1 MSKNIQSNIPQIN
14 VLDAFVE
21 GDALGGAEGGER
33 RWWGVGKTVAG
44 EETGEVEWGV
54 GQVVVDEP
62 TAHLADHIEIVGEL
76 GDDEVGELDPDA
88 GVAHGEDGVEDG
100 LQTATADTTVEVVAE
115 GFKVDVGGIEVG
127 QQVG

>member
-1 MSKNIQSNIPQIN
+1 MSKNIQSNIPQID

-21 GDALGGAEGGER
+21 GDALGGAEGRER
-33 RWWGVGKTVAG
+33 CWRGVGETVAG

-54 GQVVVDEP
+54 SQVVVDEP
-62 TAHLADHIEIVGEL
+62 TAHLADHVEIVGEL
-76 GDDEVGELDPDA
+76 GDDEVGELDPDT

-100 LQTATADTTVEVVAE
+100 LQTAAADTTVEVVAE

>member
-1 MSKNIQSNIPQIN
+1 MSKNIQSHIPQIN

-33 RWWGVGKTVAG
+33 RRWGVGKTVAG

-100 LQTATADTTVEVVAE
+100 LQTAAANFVVDGVSE
-115 GFKVDVGGIEVG
+115 RLQIDIGGIEVG
-127 QQVG
+127 QKVI

>member
-1 MSKNIQSNIPQIN
+1 M
-14 VLDAFVE
+14 LDAFFL
-21 GDALGGAEGGER
+21 GDALGGAERGER
-33 RWWGVGKTVAG
+33 CGLGVGKTIAG
-44 EETGEVEWGV
+44 EEAGEVEWGI
-54 GQVVVDEP
+54 GQLVVDEP

-100 LQTATADTTVEVVAE
+100 LQTAAADTTVEVVAE
-115 GFKVDVGGIEVG
+115 RFEVDIGGIEVG

>member
-1 MSKNIQSNIPQIN
+1 M
-14 VLDAFVE
+14 LDAFVE

-33 RWWGVGKTVAG
+33 CWRSVGETVAG

-62 TAHLADHIEIVGEL
+62 TAHLADHVEIVGEL
-76 GDDEVGELDPDA
+76 GNDEVGELDPDA
-88 GVAHGEDGVEDG
+88 GIAHGEDGVEDG
-100 LQTATADTTVEVVAE
+100 LQTAAADTTVEVVAE
-115 GFKVDVGGIEVG
+115 RFEVDIGGIEVG

>member
-1 MSKNIQSNIPQIN
+1 MSKNIQSHISQID

-33 RWWGVGKTVAG
+33 RRRGVGETVAG

-76 GDDEVGELDPDA
+76 GDDEIGELDPDA
-88 GVAHGEDGVEDG
+88 GIAHGEDGVEDG
-100 LQTATADTTVEVVAE
+100 LQVAPANAL
-115 GFKVDVGGIEVG
+115 VDIIAE
-127 QQVG
+127 

>member
-1 MSKNIQSNIPQIN
+1 M
-14 VLDAFVE
+14 LHAFFL

-33 RWWGVGKTVAG
+33 RGRRVEETVAG

-54 GQVVVDEP
+54 GQLVVDKP
-62 TAHLADHIEIVGEL
+62 TAHRTDHAEIVVDV
-76 GDDEVGELDPDA
+76 GDDEVGELDPDT

-100 LQTATADTTVEVVAE
+100 LQTAAADTTVEVVAE
-115 GFKVDVGGIEVG
+115 RFEVDVGGIEVG